1 MSKLRVTVLFALA
14 LFGCASMDGMIAA
27 ESAAGSVS
35 DAPRPEPDDP
45 DRQTAPEPYQP
56 VAAGAAAAPEPP
68 QAQPEPPPPE
78 SLSPELSCGLRSPM
92 PGSFTAGYAADT
104 GLDLAGIKMSVHAI
118 ADGKVIYAEAGHSL
132 WSSPRDTDLAVLI
145 ELDEPLAAGD
155 RKVTHI
161 WYAHLSELAFEQPR
175 LFSKNRRVVAGERL
189 GTSGVANGSWHLH
202 LGLLLDGD
210 TSQRW
215 GTFLL
220 EDAARE
226 VLCGL
231 RARQRLP
238 AMEKPR
244 KKR

>member
-1 MSKLRVTVLFALA
+1 
-14 LFGCASMDGMIAA
+14 
-27 ESAAGSVS
+27 
-35 DAPRPEPDDP
+35 
-45 DRQTAPEPYQP
+45 
-56 VAAGAAAAPEPP
+56 
-68 QAQPEPPPPE
+68 
-78 SLSPELSCGLRSPM
+78 M
-92 PGSFTAGYAADT
+92 PGSFTAGYSADT

-132 WSSPRDTDLAVLI
+132 WSSQRDTDLAVLI
-145 ELDEPLAAGD
+145 ELDEPIEAGD
-155 RKVTHI
+155 RKVTHV

-175 LFSKNRRVVAGERL
+175 LFSKNRRVVAGARL

-215 GTFLL
+215 GTYLL
-220 EDAARE
+220 EDEARK

-231 RARQRLP
+231 RARQRLAP
-238 AMEKPR
+238 MPKPP

>member
-1 MSKLRVTVLFALA
+1 
-14 LFGCASMDGMIAA
+14 
-27 ESAAGSVS
+27 
-35 DAPRPEPDDP
+35 
-45 DRQTAPEPYQP
+45 
-56 VAAGAAAAPEPP
+56 
-68 QAQPEPPPPE
+68 
-78 SLSPELSCGLRSPM
+78 M
-92 PGSFTAGYAADT
+92 PGSFTAGYSADT

-145 ELDEPLAAGD
+145 ELDEPLDAGD
-155 RKVTHI
+155 RKVTHV

-175 LFSKNRRVVAGERL
+175 LLSNHRRVVAGERL

-220 EDAARE
+220 EDEARK

-238 AMEKPR
+238 EMPKPSKTR
-244 KKR
+244 

>member
-1 MSKLRVTVLFALA
+1 MSKLAGALVLSLLLLGCGALEAMTAAEAPSGPVSTSNPPAEGPEPVLGVALA
-14 LFGCASMDGMIAA
+14 EAA
-27 ESAAGSVS
+27 PGIEPQVS
-35 DAPRPEPDDP
+35 I
-45 DRQTAPEPYQP
+45 
-56 VAAGAAAAPEPP
+56 PEPP
-68 QAQPEPPPPE
+68 PPPPE

-92 PGSFTAGYAADT
+92 PGSFTAGYSADT

-145 ELDEPLAAGD
+145 ELDEPLDAGD
-155 RKVTHI
+155 RKVTHV

-175 LFSKNRRVVAGERL
+175 LLSNHRRVVAGERL

-220 EDAARE
+220 EDEARK

-238 AMEKPR
+238 EMPKPSKTR
-244 KKR
+244 

>member
-1 MSKLRVTVLFALA
+1 MNAAIDAKQVSAGDAGLIREAFDQFDRVLGVISLRR
-14 LFGCASMDGMIAA
+14 A
-27 ESAAGSVS
+27 EDAGYDMGGARADSAPELEPEPVVQE
-35 DAPRPEPDDP
+35 PRPP
-45 DRQTAPEPYQP
+45 
-56 VAAGAAAAPEPP
+56 
-68 QAQPEPPPPE
+68 PPPPE

-92 PGSFTAGYAADT
+92 PGSFTAGYSADT

-132 WSSPRDTDLAVLI
+132 WSSQRDTDLAVLI
-145 ELDEPLAAGD
+145 ELDEPIEVGD
-155 RKVTHI
+155 RKVTHV

-220 EDAARE
+220 EDDARK
-226 VLCGL
+226 VPCGL

-238 AMEKPR
+238 SMPKPS